1 MEAIILSAAIEA
13 ALKTLTGLVADE
25 EKVKSRWVEFGQTC
39 RNVFVTVQVF
49 DQHAIQIRDAI
60 LNGFPKA
67 SQKVARA
74 PKSDIKGMTPDEV
87 KLRNRVSSDISTY
100 YSRVRNL
107 YAFPPAPV
115 VPVADP
121 VRSAHEEAAKK
132 AAQASIDKAA
142 AVAAEN
148 AAKMEKKQL
157 EESLKLTELLLKSAV
172 DRKDKA
178 EATKTR
184 KRVSDLKRK
193 VQATESKVAEATT
206 KTQEMIEAAKAAQLE
221 ANAKLALIEEQKAR
235 ESLKSKLVDAIKVA
249 RESKLPNAPDLVKA
263 LQAAHDILVGA
274 AK

>member
-1 MEAIILSAAIEA
+1 MEAVVLSAAITNFLSNVTATIRATE
-13 ALKTLTGLVADE
+13 G
-25 EKVKSRWVEFGQTC
+25 VENKWKDLGESC
-39 RNVFVTVQVF
+39 KAVFVTVQEF
-49 DQHAIQIRDAI
+49 NKYETQIREAVKAG
-60 LNGFPKA
+60 LKA
-67 SQKVARA
+67 SDQKVLNADL
-74 PKSDIKGMTPDEV
+74 KDMSEDEKKDRKKAGGKV
-87 KLRNRVSSDISTY
+87 SKYFLRIRDE
-100 YSRVRNL
+100 

-115 VPVADP
+115 APVADP
-121 VRSAHEEAAKK
+121 VRTAHEEAAKK

-172 DRKDKA
+172 ERKDKA

-235 ESLKSKLVDAIKVA
+235 ESLKSKLVDALKVA
-249 RESKLPNAPDLVKA
+249 RDSKLPNAPDLVKA
-263 LQAAHDILVGA
+263 LQAAHDLLVGA